1 METLPPNRRR
11 ILLLAILIFLVVATP
26 CSIVLWNAVTTR
38 RWIDA
43 ALHASNTQATL
54 DHSLKGVTGLR
65 VWGAGARYTT
75 GDGFCSCAI
84 VPRPERVYYETVDP
98 AEIQGFIAII
108 RPRPYLTLVPPAAS
122 CGQVTIDF
130 LRGEQRL
137 LSIHLK
143 GPDLSST
150 KGVLPITSGSYAE
163 IEEWMKQRSVREQI
177 LAAWNRPAKK

>member
-1 METLPPNRRR
+1 M
-11 ILLLAILIFLVVATP
+11 IFLVVAVP
-26 CSIVLWNAVTTR
+26 CSIGLWNGVTTQR
-38 RWIDA
+38 RIDA

-65 VWGAGARYTT
+65 VWGAGARGN
-75 GDGFCSCAI
+75 GDAFCSCAI
-84 VPRPERVYYETVDP
+84 VPRPERVYYETVDL

-163 IEEWMKQRSVREQI
+163 IEEWLKQRSVRERI
-177 LAAWNRPAKK
+177 LAAWNLPAKK